1 LIEESLEVTNK
12 WDSFGSISAQ
22 QSSKKI
28 EIIDSYFSHAP
39 SLNQNSV
46 DSQADILESSSKRE
60 FEISHTEHEG
70 KSCPRKCSGTEADI
84 TTALDAEF
92 SGSASTDRT
101 ICARFEPH
109 QP

>member
-60 FEISHTEHEG
+60 FEISHTDKG
-70 KSCPRKCSGTEADI
+70 AARGG
-84 TTALDAEF
+84 AERSQAPPLAIRILMF
-92 SGSASTDRT
+92 IS
-101 ICARFEPH
+101 
-109 QP
+109 